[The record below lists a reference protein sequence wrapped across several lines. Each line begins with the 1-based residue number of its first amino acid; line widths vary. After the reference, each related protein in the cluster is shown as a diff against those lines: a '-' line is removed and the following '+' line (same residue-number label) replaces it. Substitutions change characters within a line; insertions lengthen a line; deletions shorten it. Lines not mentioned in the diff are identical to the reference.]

1 MVIPS
6 RGATAPIWRP
16 PRHSLYDAALT
27 SGRARASQRAAHRL
41 PSGPPLRLL
50 PRPSREVACPVEC
63 GAGAGCG
70 PIEETVARID
80 NVTTGDVRVFAE
92 DIAASAPAALALYG
106 PVGKAPGLEALQARR
121 AA

>member
-1 MVIPS
+1 MGLES
-6 RGATAPIWRP
+6 
-16 PRHSLYDAALT
+16 S
-27 SGRARASQRAAHRL
+27 SARAERMARMVQIWGKV
-41 PSGPPLRLL
+41 P
-50 PRPSREVACPVEC
+50 
-63 GAGAGCG
+63 